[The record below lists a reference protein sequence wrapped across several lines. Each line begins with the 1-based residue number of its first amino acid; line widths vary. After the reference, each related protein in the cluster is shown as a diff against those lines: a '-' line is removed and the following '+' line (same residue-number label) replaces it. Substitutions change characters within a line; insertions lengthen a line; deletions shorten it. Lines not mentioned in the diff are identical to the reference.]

1 MATSSIERT
10 ITYSPVAVKAQ
21 YDTKVSNQCS
31 WCAHELVMA
40 SPDLLTHMEKSDI
53 EAFTKRYA
61 QAIDEATQLRQDNY
75 KYKCGENIDDP
86 SILSQHKDNMNVIQ
100 WLQTTIGEE
109 HKDLIYPYFDKEF
122 REVFYDRDYTEVDKE
137 ILLSKINSLAFRRR
151 FILVSRYGQSFALV
165 GIKKNTVMILDSHCR
180 LCGVTTADGAY
191 KYVLQDEGGYNKI
204 VWAWGYLK

>member
-10 ITYSPVAVKAQ
+10 ITYSPLAVKAQ

-40 SPDLLTHMEKSDI
+40 SSDLIKHMKKSDF
-53 EAFTKRYA
+53 EAFSKRYA
-61 QAIDEATQLRQDNY
+61 EAIDRATQLRQDNY

-86 SILSQHKDNMNVIQ
+86 AILSQHKGKMEILQ

-109 HKDLIYPYFDKEF
+109 HKDQIYPYFDKEF

-137 ILLSKINSLAFRRR
+137 ILLSEINGLIFSNR

-165 GIKKNTVMILDSHCR
+165 GIEKNTIMILDSHCR
-180 LCGVTTADGAY
+180 LCGITTADGAY

-204 VWAWGYLK
+204 VWAWGYLR